1 MLTGAV
7 RGCRRQGT
15 EFAPW
20 ALGDGAPEDYSG
32 DQARKAEGLTILE
45 CMRFALFLF
54 LINKLT
60 VSIRLLTKMQIALDL
75 FAWPALGDS
84 GSVSEAQAS

>member
-20 ALGDGAPEDYSG
+20 AAGDGAPED
-32 DQARKAEGLTILE
+32 
-45 CMRFALFLF
+45 F
-54 LINKLT
+54 T
-60 VSIRLLTKMQIALDL
+60 VGTGPEKQK
-75 FAWPALGDS
+75 G
-84 GSVSEAQAS
+84 